1 MRSVGKELR
10 LWEWKVIFVK
20 LWPLAKQL
28 ALPIAYTVNKYLQLV
43 FLSIVLLWHAPFG
56 CIYFL
61 LLFGPSFH
69 LVFGEAEIRTHIQG
83 PSSPQNS
90 PLDQG
95 GWGSFPVA
103 TGLYVKWWQGTCAWY
118 GHPGW
123 TYFASGSSILKY

>member
-1 MRSVGKELR
+1 
-10 LWEWKVIFVK
+10 
-20 LWPLAKQL
+20 
-28 ALPIAYTVNKYLQLV
+28 
-43 FLSIVLLWHAPFG
+43 LWHAPFG

-95 GWGSFPVA
+95 ASLLQLALKLNDGKALVLD
-103 TGLYVKWWQGTCAWY
+103 TVTLDEGTL
-118 GHPGW
+118 HLVP
-123 TYFASGSSILKY
+123 